1 MVPTKLLL
9 GHIKINDRFYQKYR
23 SSQKL
28 HLTRIV
34 GPILHFDF

>member
-28 HLTRIV
+28 HLTRNCWS
-34 GPILHFDF
+34 ILHFDF